1 MDTLKLEK
9 ITPDFFSAVEQRSS
23 DIWGVDISFKKGCF
37 YAISAASGKGKSTLL
52 NYLFG
57 VRLVPNGRA
66 YIGDLC
72 LNDCSDDQRCQL
84 RKNHLSMVFQDLQ
97 LFGELTMKENLELKR
112 SLTPERT
119 WEEIEKW
126 CEILGVASFMDRK
139 CMQMSLGQQQRVA
152 LVRAL
157 ISDCSWLFL
166 DEPCSHLD
174 AHNAQVVLDLV
185 QSEAHRRQA
194 GVLWTTLESKPAL
207 GQSTT
212 YYC

>member
-1 MDTLKLEK
+1 MDTLKLEQV
-9 ITPDFFSAVEQRSS
+9 TPDFFAAVEHRSS
-23 DIWGVDISFKKGCF
+23 DIWGTDVSFQKGHF

-52 NYLFG
+52 NYFFG

-66 YIGDLC
+66 YMGEWC
-72 LNDCSDDQRCQL
+72 LNDSSDEQKCQL
-84 RKNHLSMVFQDLQ
+84 RKNQLSMVFQDLQ

-112 SLTPERT
+112 SLTPQRA
-119 WEEIEKW
+119 WQEIQSW
-126 CEILGVASFMDRK
+126 CDTLGMAAFMDRK
-139 CMQMSLGQQQRVA
+139 CIQMSLGQQQRVA
-152 LVRAL
+152 IVRAL
-157 ISDCSWLFL
+157 ISDFSWLFL

-185 QSEAHRRQA
+185 HREAKRRQA